1 MTGINMKLPPPNVTG
16 IILPGTLE
24 INNSPTKNYD
34 QLVAIRRQAQDEI
47 TSANKKFARKSKH
60 STPLGIKILGGA
72 SLLTALA
79 WGVKKLLKK

>member
-1 MTGINMKLPPPNVTG
+1 MTGINMKLPPPTVTG
-16 IILPGTLE
+16 VNLPGALE

-34 QLVAIRRQAQDEI
+34 QLVAIRKQAQDEI
-47 TSANKKFARKSKH
+47 TLENKKFAKKSKH
-60 STPLGIKILGGA
+60 KTPLGIKVLGGI